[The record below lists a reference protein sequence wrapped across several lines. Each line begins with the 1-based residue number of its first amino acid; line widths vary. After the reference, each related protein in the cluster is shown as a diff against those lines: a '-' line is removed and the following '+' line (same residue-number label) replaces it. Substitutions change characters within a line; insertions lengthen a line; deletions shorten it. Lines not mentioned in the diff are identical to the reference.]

1 VRALRAAEIVK
12 MREGLGMT
20 QAEFAETFHVSLSTL
35 RSWEQG
41 QRSPSGMAGV
51 MLYLLTVI
59 PKPIL
64 KVLRRPGKPRRGG
77 SPE

>member
-1 VRALRAAEIVK
+1 

-35 RSWEQG
+35 RSWEQD
-41 QRSPSGMAGV
+41 QRSPSGMAAV

-59 PKPIL
+59 PKLIL
-64 KVLRRPGKPRRGG
+64 RALRGPEKPRRGG